1 MVMVNIT
8 LKKKKELC
16 HESSPI
22 VRITWA
28 EVLHK
33 WTISYVMALILHCL
47 RLFAIACT
55 SSVKFYG

>member
-1 MVMVNIT
+1 MVIVNIT

-16 HESSPI
+16 HNSSPI

-33 WTISYVMALILHCL
+33 WTISNVIALIFDCL
-47 RLFAIACT
+47 RLFAILCT